1 MYSYY
6 RKKPSFLKL
15 LPAAVLIIFF
25 AVLAWAVVLNKTVA
39 FDNAVIQAIRQFT
52 NPFLTSL
59 MKNVTFFGNNGTL
72 YVIVPVLVMLLL
84 IARRPISEPLI
95 LTVSTLGGWFLIEAL
110 KLLFHRARPG
120 ENPLV
125 PASGFSFPSGHA
137 LMSIV
142 VYGCLALII
151 YGYFRRS
158 FSVRGLIT
166 LVAVVFIIMIGI
178 SRIYLGVH
186 YPTDILG
193 GYAVGIAWLNICF
206 FAKKYYSNYTF

>member
-1 MYSYY
+1 MYRYY
-6 RKKPSFLKL
+6 RKPSFLKL

-39 FDNAVIQAIRQFT
+39 FDYAVIHFIRQFS
-52 NPFLTSL
+52 NPYLTSV
-59 MKNVTFFGNNGTL
+59 MKSITFFGNTGTL
-72 YVIVPVLVMLLL
+72 YVLVPAIVMLFLL
-84 IARRPISEPLI
+84 ARRPISEPLI
-95 LTVSTLGGWFLIEAL
+95 LTVSTLGGWLLIEAL

-120 ENPLV
+120 DNPLV
-125 PASGFSFPSGHA
+125 PASGFSFPSGHS

-151 YGYFRRS
+151 YSYFRRS
-158 FSVRGLIT
+158 SSIRALIA

-193 GYAVGIAWLNICF
+193 GYAVGLAWLNICF
-206 FAKKYYSNYTF
+206 FAKKYFSR